1 MKNPI
6 SRNARIHGT
15 RTSLHG
21 SSPRHGHG
29 FSRPTGPRED
39 PRHPRR
45 SAGTSP
51 DPFAPDPMAI
61 LLELHA
67 LAFDE
72 DRARSY
78 LARPGCNVALGVAH
92 RARTRVKRSLILRL
106 LLDDRWRDD
115 GASVRP
121 GVSRHGKTGTP
132 GGSLDRAEHPFEG
145 SPARSPGRSRPAA
158 ARGFRGDE

>member
-6 SRNARIHGT
+6 SRNARTHGP
-15 RTSLHG
+15 RKSLCG
-21 SSPRHGHG
+21 SSPVPGHG
-29 FSRPTGPRED
+29 FSRPSAPRED
-39 PRHPRR
+39 PRHPRPT
-45 SAGTSP
+45 AGTSP

-67 LAFDE
+67 LAVDDE
-72 DRARSY
+72 RARSY
-78 LARPGCNVALGVAH
+78 LAKPGCNVALGMAH
-92 RARTRVKRSLILRL
+92 RARTMVKRSLILRL
-106 LLDDRWRDD
+106 LLDDRWRND

-121 GVSRHGKTGTP
+121 GVSRHGKTDTP
-132 GGSLDRAEHPFEG
+132 GGSLDGAEHPSKG